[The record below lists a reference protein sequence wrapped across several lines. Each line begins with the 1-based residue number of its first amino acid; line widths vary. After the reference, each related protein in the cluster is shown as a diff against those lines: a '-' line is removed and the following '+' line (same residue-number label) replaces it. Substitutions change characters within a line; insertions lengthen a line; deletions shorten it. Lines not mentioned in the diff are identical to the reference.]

1 MSSVQICSP
10 RAKNISSIS
19 PSTMLER
26 SSITLTNP
34 NAIPATK
41 TIISHIK
48 TNRAVHLN
56 TTPSPQQYNKFIFPI
71 TNNTHSESTN
81 KPQKQNKPHKKYTYR
96 TIKKAVIS
104 KEKLPH
110 MHIYTYIQEKPI
122 DMLSFRGYKRIKTL
136 APTLQGKVF
145 IASKTSS
152 HCDSLLVFG
161 YIRQL
166 CQDKEITNI
175 FNICYNYFQAT
186 K

>member
-96 TIKKAVIS
+96 TIKKA
-104 KEKLPH
+104 
-110 MHIYTYIQEKPI
+110 EKPI
-122 DMLSFRGYKRIKTL
+122 DMLSFRGYKRIKTI

-152 HCDSLLVFG
+152 HCDSLLVF
-161 YIRQL
+161 
-166 CQDKEITNI
+166 
-175 FNICYNYFQAT
+175 
-186 K
+186 